1 MVQLRELREL
11 YLKAAYAFSD
21 CSSLSLVNL
30 NKVESIGMMAFS
42 RCKALTSISLPDTLI
57 SMGNATF
64 SYCSKLADI
73 SLPEN
78 RALSVDY
85 NIVDGTAYANNSENY
100 ENGVLYIGKYLIK
113 TSSDFSTV
121 ETYTVKAGT
130 KVIANRAF
138 LYNTN
143 KLTSLTLLEGVIR
156 IGIRSFADS
165 ANLSKITLPES
176 LLYVSENA
184 FENTAYLNNYN
195 NNKTNSEADGTLY
208 LGTVL
213 LSAKWF
219 TGTEFSVKAGTI
231 TIADGALFEKSKAA
245 TITNIILPDSLKS
258 IGNNAFKETAIT
270 SISLPEGLIRI
281 GDDAFDFCT
290 TLSSVSPTPNL
301 EELGQYAFSNCQ
313 LTTFVLPSSV
323 WYIGVMPFAKNPIE
337 TLYCEAESKPS
348 GWQNS
353 WN

>member
-1 MVQLRELREL
+1 M
-11 YLKAAYAFSD
+11 
-21 CSSLSLVNL
+21 
-30 NKVESIGMMAFS
+30 
-42 RCKALTSISLPDTLI
+42 
-57 SMGNATF
+57 
-64 SYCSKLADI
+64 
-73 SLPEN
+73 
-78 RALSVDY
+78 
-85 NIVDGTAYANNSENY
+85 
-100 ENGVLYIGKYLIK
+100 LYIGKYLIK

-130 KVIANRAF
+130 ICIANHAMY
-138 LYNTN
+138 YNTG
-143 KLTSLTLLEGVIR
+143 KLTTLNLPNGVIR
-156 IGIRSFADS
+156 IGTESFASS

-176 LLYVSENA
+176 LLYVNENA
-184 FENTAYLNNYN
+184 FEDTAYLNNYIK
-195 NNKTNSEADGTLY
+195 NKTNSESDGTLY
-208 LGTVL
+208 AGPVL
-213 LSAKWF
+213 LSAYWF
-219 TGTEFSVKAGTI
+219 TGTEFSVKAGTV

-245 TITNIILPDSLKS
+245 TVTSIILPDSLKT
-258 IGNNAFKETAIT
+258 IGNDAFAYTAIS

-353 WN
+353 WNQTFNATFNTVWGYKG

>member
-1 MVQLRELREL
+1 
-11 YLKAAYAFSD
+11 
-21 CSSLSLVNL
+21 
-30 NKVESIGMMAFS
+30 MMAFS

-57 SMGNATF
+57 SMGKATF

-85 NIVDGTAYANNSENY
+85 DIVDGTAYANNSENY

-138 LYNTN
+138 LSYTS
-143 KLTSLTLLEGVIR
+143 KLATLNLPDGVIR
-156 IGIRSFADS
+156 IGERSFADS
-165 ANLSKITLPES
+165 TNLSNISIPS
-176 LLYVSENA
+176 SVLYVGSEA
-184 FENTAYLNNYN
+184 FENTAYLNNYIK
-195 NNKTNSEADGTLY
+195 NKTNSESDGTLY
-208 LGTVL
+208 AGPVL
-213 LSAKWF
+213 LSVHWF
-219 TGTEFSVKAGTI
+219 TGTEFRVKPGTV

-245 TITNIILPDSLKS
+245 TVTSIILPDSLKA

-281 GDDAFDFCT
+281 GEYAFDDCKS
-290 TLSSVSPTPNL
+290 LSSVSPTPNL

-323 WYIGVMPFAKNPIE
+323 WYIGVMPFVKNPIE

-353 WN
+353 WNQTFNATFNTVWGYKG